1 MNRPNIRIT
10 ASLAASLLL
19 PAYAAWTQP
28 SPHWNQQSPSAAP
41 GATSQS
47 PSSVQPSPSVAA
59 KQQASSSSQ
68 SSTQQAPPTAS
79 QQAPQQS
86 GQTFK
91 REVNLVDVL
100 FTVLNR
106 RNKLV
111 PDLEQGDFKVFDEGK
126 PQEIRYFSKQSD
138 LPLRIGMLLD
148 TSNSIRERIKFEQDA
163 SVSFLFSVLRRN
175 KDEASVM
182 TFDDEPQIIQ
192 AFTSDTGALRDQIMG
207 TRAGGGTAIYDAIY
221 EACSKQLNH
230 PPRPPGDL
238 PDVVRRVMILISDGE
253 DNLSLHT
260 RSEAIE
266 LAQRTS
272 VVIYTI
278 STSTQWVALEETNP
292 EKTSNRKFHLTDG
305 DKILQD
311 LAEQTGGR
319 AFFPYHVDDL
329 DQSFQDIGD
338 ELRNQYSIAY
348 QPLNYVLDG
357 RYHKIRVEVPDHKG
371 YQVRARR
378 GYYARPNQGNNAAG
392 DSNSSGAQG
401 TPRGT
406 QQGSPERTSKP

>member
-1 MNRPNIRIT
+1 MNQPKVLIS
-10 ASLAASLLL
+10 AFLAAALLL
-19 PAYAAWTQP
+19 PA
-28 SPHWNQQSPSAAP
+28 SAGWA
-41 GATSQS
+41 
-47 PSSVQPSPSVAA
+47 
-59 KQQASSSSQ
+59 
-68 SSTQQAPPTAS
+68 QQAPAAPAPNQQQTPPPPNQQPPS
-79 QQAPQQS
+79 QT
-86 GQTFK
+86 GQTFR

-126 PQEIRYFSKQSD
+126 PQDIRYFSKQSD

-148 TSNSIRERIKFEQDA
+148 TSNSIRDRIKFEQDA

-175 KDEASVM
+175 KDEAFVM

-192 AFTSDTGALRDQIMG
+192 GFTSDTGALRDQIMG

-230 PPRPPGDL
+230 PPRPAGDQ

-278 STSTQWVALEETNP
+278 STSTQWVSLEETNP
-292 EKTSNRKFHLTDG
+292 NKTSDRKYHLTDG
-305 DKILQD
+305 DKILHD
-311 LAEQTGGR
+311 LAEETGGR
-319 AFFPYHVDDL
+319 SFFPYHVDDL

-348 QPLNYVLDG
+348 QPANYVLDG

-392 DSNSSGAQG
+392 DSGSPGPQGRPQGAQPGTSPGTLGG
-401 TPRGT
+401 TP
-406 QQGSPERTSKP
+406 QGTSKP